1 MERPIMK
8 NFTISVL
15 LIFVS
20 QLFVHCSGSQESVS
34 YSYEKL
40 GQVRQDGYTEVWTYR
55 YSVAEEPWQE
65 VKIYVKN
72 ERQTYIINIGT
83 YFGHQENRY
92 VYNSLKRPQNFVSQS
107 RIEPGTAYS
116 LTEAVEMALSWFIED
131 NKIKG
136 GPNKKGN

>member
-1 MERPIMK
+1 VK
-8 NFTISVL
+8 NLAFSVL
-15 LIFVS
+15 LIFVF
-20 QLFVHCSGSQESVS
+20 QLINACSGSQEAVS

-40 GQVRQDGYTEVWTYR
+40 DQVRQDAYTEVWTYR

-72 ERQTYIINIGT
+72 EKLTYIINVGT

-92 VYNSLKRPQNFVSQS
+92 VYNSLVRPQNFVSQS

-116 LTEAVEMALSWFIED
+116 LEEAVALALSWYLED
-131 NKIKG
+131 RMIMG
-136 GPNKKGN
+136 EPNK

>member
-1 MERPIMK
+1 VK
-8 NFTISVL
+8 NLAFSVL
-15 LIFVS
+15 LIFVF
-20 QLFVHCSGSQESVS
+20 QLIVSCSGSQEAVS

-40 GQVRQDGYTEVWTYR
+40 GQERQDAYTEVWTYK

-72 ERQTYIINIGT
+72 EKLTYIINVGT

-92 VYNSLKRPQNFVSQS
+92 VYNSLVRPQNFVSQS

-116 LTEAVEMALSWFIED
+116 LEEAVEMALSWFVED
-131 NKIKG
+131 KKIKG
-136 GPNKKGN
+136 KNN

>member
-1 MERPIMK
+1 MK
-8 NFTISVL
+8 YFAISVV
-15 LIFVS
+15 LIFVF
-20 QLFVHCSGSQESVS
+20 QLFISCSGSQEAVS

-40 GQVRQDGYTEVWTYR
+40 DQKRQDAYTEVWTYR
-55 YSVAEEPWQE
+55 YSVAEEPWEE

-72 ERQTYIINIGT
+72 EKQTYIINVGT

-116 LTEAVEMALSWFIED
+116 LEEAVALALSWYLED
-131 NKIKG
+131 REIRGGQNK
-136 GPNKKGN
+136 

>member
-1 MERPIMK
+1 VK
-8 NFTISVL
+8 NLAFSIT
-15 LIFVS
+15 LIFVL
-20 QLFVHCSGSQESVS
+20 QLIISCSGSQEAVS

-40 GQVRQDGYTEVWTYR
+40 DQVRQDAYTEVWTYR

-72 ERQTYIINIGT
+72 EKLTYIINVGT

-92 VYNSLKRPQNFVSQS
+92 VYNSLVRPQNFVSES

-116 LTEAVEMALSWFIED
+116 LEEAVALALSWYIED
-131 NKIKG
+131 RQTRNQS
-136 GPNKKGN
+136 NNNN

>member
-1 MERPIMK
+1 MK
-8 NFTISVL
+8 KLAISVL
-15 LIFVS
+15 VIFIFQLLVS
-20 QLFVHCSGSQESVS
+20 CSGSQEAVS

-40 GQVRQDGYTEVWTYR
+40 GQVRQDAYTEVWTYR
-55 YSVAEEPWQE
+55 YSVAEDPWQE

-72 ERQTYIINIGT
+72 EKLTYIINIGT

-92 VYNSLKRPQNFVSQS
+92 VYNSLVRPQNFVSES

-116 LTEAVEMALSWFIED
+116 LEEAVALALSWYIED
-131 NKIKG
+131 QKIKG

>member
-1 MERPIMK
+1 MK
-8 NFTISVL
+8 NLAVAVV
-15 LIFVS
+15 LIFVF
-20 QLFVHCSGSQESVS
+20 QLIVSCSGSQEAVS

-40 GQVRQDGYTEVWTYR
+40 DQKRQDAYTEVWTYR

-72 ERQTYIINIGT
+72 EQLTYIINVGT

-107 RIEPGTAYS
+107 RIEPGTVYS
-116 LTEAVEMALSWFIED
+116 LEEAVEMALSWFVED
-131 NKIKG
+131 RNIMST
-136 GPNKKGN
+136 PNTKSN